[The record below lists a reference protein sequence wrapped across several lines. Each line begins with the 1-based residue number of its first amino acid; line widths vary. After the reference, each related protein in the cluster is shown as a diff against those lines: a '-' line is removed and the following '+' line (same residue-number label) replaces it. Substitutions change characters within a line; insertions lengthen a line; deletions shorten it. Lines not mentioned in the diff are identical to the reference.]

1 MQSGM
6 PEVATPT
13 RSKGFVWRAVVTPVL
28 IVDYFLFATGNPSIT
43 YSFLSGLFWLPLF
56 AALIIVASFVPVS
69 FNGIGARPFY
79 LLLFIVITVATALF
93 LLSSFAVE
101 FARRQMEAEVTSF
114 VKDPISFKAIV
125 SDEDRRRMADL
136 KSKDYLM
143 KYDAFIPTFRRIDYL
158 FESGVGEKY
167 LLIITMGW
175 NGTPK
180 VWFRRVES

>member
-1 MQSGM
+1 
-6 PEVATPT
+6 
-13 RSKGFVWRAVVTPVL
+13 
-28 IVDYFLFATGNPSIT
+28 
-43 YSFLSGLFWLPLF
+43 
-56 AALIIVASFVPVS
+56 
-69 FNGIGARPFY
+69 
-79 LLLFIVITVATALF
+79 
-93 LLSSFAVE
+93 
-101 FARRQMEAEVTSF
+101 MEAEVTSF